1 MVETITLDSKTMLVK
16 SDNESDLSEILD
28 FIVKKS
34 KITEISSFL
43 KFAEKNRIESKNYK
57 FNRND
62 CYDR

>member
-16 SDNESDLSEILD
+16 TDNESDLSEIMN
-28 FIVKKS
+28 FIAKKS
-34 KITEISSFL
+34 IITEIDSFL
-43 KFAEKNRIESKNYK
+43 KFAEENRIDSNNFK